1 MCVFQDARTKCIYV
15 PENTGELAE
24 YRICKA
30 VNPGKKG
37 PEIIECFKERVESD
51 LVEE

>member
-1 MCVFQDARTKCIYV
+1 MFLEIR
-15 PENTGELAE
+15 ENLCQAE

-37 PEIIECFKERVESD
+37 PVIIEFVKELVESD
-51 LVEE
+51 LVEG